1 MYVYMRTQPRV
12 WTVGHY
18 TGCGEFIPEG
28 DYHDPEDA
36 ADRVHWLNGRSD
48 PPQKVLMIARVP
60 DHERRNFMRDFS
72 GENEHARCRRILWMW
87 IGILVPATILA
98 TSIVCSM

>member
-1 MYVYMRTQPRV
+1 MYVYIHSEPRV

-18 TGCGEFIPEG
+18 TGYGEFVPEG
-28 DYHDPEDA
+28 DYNDPEDA

-48 PPQKVLMIARVP
+48 RVNSVVMVARVP

-72 GENEHARCRRILWMW
+72 GESEHARCRRILWTW
-87 IGILVPATILA
+87 IGLAVPATALA
-98 TSIVCSM
+98 VSLVCMI